1 MSLEDLLQK
10 IRDKAIMLTD
20 KKIRDAKNDVT
31 MLLVMILSEVYSLEY
46 LIEEYLRTLDR
57 LSKLELKPKTPA

>member
-1 MSLEDLLQK
+1 MSLEELLQK
-10 IRDKAIMLTD
+10 IRDKAVMLTD

-31 MLLVMILSEVYSLEY
+31 MMLVMILSEVYSLEY